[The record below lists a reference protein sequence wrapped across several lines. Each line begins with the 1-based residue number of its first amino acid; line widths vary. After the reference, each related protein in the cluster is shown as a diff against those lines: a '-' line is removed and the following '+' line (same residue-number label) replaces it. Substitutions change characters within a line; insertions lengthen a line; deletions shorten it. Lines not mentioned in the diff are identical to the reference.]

1 VFFYYILIDKM
12 AKIVRALY
20 NNNLVVLRGELDENA
35 EADVIFYFYRDI
47 DEGEIIKM
55 VTAEILENGKTM
67 IKVRELLEEVK
78 KKNKKLIDE
87 IDLDYDNYI
96 AYNLFGYLL
105 FIKMA
110 LRELQN
116 IAYSRGLTKIAYI
129 IAKNEENIAYEFSQY
144 LLKEWDYDKGLE
156 DDVLDIVNDK
166 NKFIEYYEKVKEK
179 LNKGKIDKIDIEEA
193 YDDLKESFKN
203 N

>member
-1 VFFYYILIDKM
+1 M

-20 NNNLVVLRGELDENA
+20 NNNLVVLRGELDENS
-35 EADVIFYFYRDI
+35 ESDIIFYFYRDI

-55 VTAEILENGKTM
+55 VTTEILENGKTI

-105 FIKMA
+105 FIKMT

-129 IAKNEENIAYEFSQY
+129 IAKDEENIAYEFSQY
-144 LLKEWDYDKGLE
+144 LLKEWDYNKGLE
-156 DDVLDIVNDK
+156 EDVLNIVNDK
-166 NKFIEYYEKVKEK
+166 NKFIEYYKKVKEK
-179 LNKGKIDKIDIEEA
+179 LNKGKIEKVDIEEA
-193 YDDLKESFKN
+193 YEDLKESFKN

>member
-1 VFFYYILIDKM
+1 MVDVIRYLHDKILGI
-12 AKIVRALY
+12 
-20 NNNLVVLRGELDENA
+20 LRNDISDNA
-35 EADVIFYFYRDI
+35 GSDTIFYFYKQI
-47 DEGEIIKM
+47 SEEEINKM
-55 VTAEILENGKTM
+55 GMLEISENGKSITNV
-67 IKVRELLEEVK
+67 KTLLDELK

-105 FIKMA
+105 FIKLA

-116 IAYSRGLTKIAYI
+116 IAYSKGLTKIAYI

-144 LLKEWDYDKGLE
+144 LLKEWDYNKGLE
-156 DDVLDIVNDK
+156 DDVLNIVNDK
-166 NKFIEYYEKVKEK
+166 NKFIEYYKKVKEK

>member
-1 VFFYYILIDKM
+1 M

-20 NNNLVVLRGELDENA
+20 NNNLVVLRGELDENS
-35 EADVIFYFYRDI
+35 ESDIIFYFYRDI

-55 VTAEILENGKTM
+55 VTTEILENGKTI

-105 FIKMA
+105 FIKMT

-129 IAKNEENIAYEFSQY
+129 IAKDEENIAYEFSQY
-144 LLKEWDYDKGLE
+144 LLKEWDYNKGLE
-156 DDVLDIVNDK
+156 EDVLNIVNDK
-166 NKFIEYYEKVKEK
+166 NKFIEYYKRVKEK
-179 LNKGKIDKIDIEEA
+179 LNKGKIDRIDIEEA
-193 YDDLKESFKN
+193 YDNLKESFKN

>member
-1 VFFYYILIDKM
+1 MVEIIRYLHDKILAI
-12 AKIVRALY
+12 
-20 NNNLVVLRGELDENA
+20 LRNDVSDNA
-35 EADVIFYFYRDI
+35 GSDTIFYFYKQMN
-47 DEGEIIKM
+47 EEEINKM
-55 VTAEILENGKTM
+55 GMLEISENGKSITN
-67 IKVRELLEEVK
+67 IITLLDDVK

-87 IDLDYDNYI
+87 IDLDPDNYI

-105 FIKMA
+105 FIKLA

-116 IAYSRGLTKIAYI
+116 IVYIRGLTKIAYI
-129 IAKNEENIAYEFSQY
+129 FAKNEENIAFEFNQY

-156 DDVLDIVNDK
+156 DDVLNIVNDK
-166 NKFIEYYEKVKEK
+166 NKFIEYYKKVKEK

>member
-1 VFFYYILIDKM
+1 M

-55 VTAEILENGKTM
+55 VTAEILENGKTI

-105 FIKMA
+105 FIKMV
-110 LRELQN
+110 LREIQN

-129 IAKNEENIAYEFSQY
+129 IAKNEENIAFEFSQY

-156 DDVLDIVNDK
+156 DDVLNIVNDK
-166 NKFIEYYEKVKEK
+166 NRFIEYYKKVKEK
-179 LNKGKIDKIDIEEA
+179 INKGKIDKIDIEEA
-193 YDDLKESFKN
+193 YEDLKESFKN

>member
-1 VFFYYILIDKM
+1 MVDVIRYLHDKILGI
-12 AKIVRALY
+12 
-20 NNNLVVLRGELDENA
+20 LRNDISDNA
-35 EADVIFYFYRDI
+35 GSDTIFYFYKQI
-47 DEGEIIKM
+47 SEEEINKM
-55 VTAEILENGKTM
+55 GMLEISENGKSITNV
-67 IKVRELLEEVK
+67 KTLLDELK

-105 FIKMA
+105 FIKLA

-116 IAYSRGLTKIAYI
+116 IAYSKGLTKIAYI

-144 LLKEWDYDKGLE
+144 LLKEWDYNKGLE

-166 NKFIEYYEKVKEK
+166 NKFIEYYKKVKEK
-179 LNKGKIDKIDIEEA
+179 LNRGKIDRIDIEEA

>member
-1 VFFYYILIDKM
+1 MVEIIRYLHDKILAI
-12 AKIVRALY
+12 
-20 NNNLVVLRGELDENA
+20 LRNDISDNA
-35 EADVIFYFYRDI
+35 GSHTIFYFYKQMS
-47 DEGEIIKM
+47 EEEINKM
-55 VTAEILENGKTM
+55 GMLEISENGKSITNV
-67 IKVRELLEEVK
+67 KTLLDELK

-105 FIKMA
+105 FIKLA

-116 IAYSRGLTKIAYI
+116 IAYSKGLTKIAYI

-144 LLKEWDYDKGLE
+144 LLKEWDYNKGLE

-166 NKFIEYYEKVKEK
+166 NKFIEYYKKVKEK
-179 LNKGKIDKIDIEEA
+179 LNRGKIDRIDIEEA

>member
-1 VFFYYILIDKM
+1 MVEIIRYLHDKILAI
-12 AKIVRALY
+12 
-20 NNNLVVLRGELDENA
+20 LRNDISDNA
-35 EADVIFYFYRDI
+35 GSHTIFYFYKQMS
-47 DEGEIIKM
+47 EEEINKM
-55 VTAEILENGKTM
+55 GMLEISENGKSITNV
-67 IKVRELLEEVK
+67 KTLLEDLK

-105 FIKMA
+105 FIKLT

-116 IAYSRGLTKIAYI
+116 IAYSKGLTKIAYI

-144 LLKEWDYDKGLE
+144 LLKEWDYNKGLE

-166 NKFIEYYEKVKEK
+166 NKFIEYYKKVKEK
-179 LNKGKIDKIDIEEA
+179 LNRGKIDRIDIEEA

>member
-1 VFFYYILIDKM
+1 MVEIIRYLHDKILAI
-12 AKIVRALY
+12 
-20 NNNLVVLRGELDENA
+20 LRNDISDNA
-35 EADVIFYFYRDI
+35 GSDTIFYFYKQI
-47 DEGEIIKM
+47 SEEEINKM
-55 VTAEILENGKTM
+55 GMLEISENGKSITNV
-67 IKVRELLEEVK
+67 KTLLDELK

-105 FIKMA
+105 FIKLA

-129 IAKNEENIAYEFSQY
+129 FAKNEENIAFEFSQY
-144 LLKEWDYDKGLE
+144 LLKEWDYNKGLE
-156 DDVLDIVNDK
+156 DDILNIVNDK
-166 NKFIEYYEKVKEK
+166 NKFIEYYKKVKEK

>member
-1 VFFYYILIDKM
+1 MVEIIRYLHDKILAI
-12 AKIVRALY
+12 
-20 NNNLVVLRGELDENA
+20 LRNDISDNA
-35 EADVIFYFYRDI
+35 GSDTIFYFYKQI
-47 DEGEIIKM
+47 SEEEINKM
-55 VTAEILENGKTM
+55 GMLEISENGKSITNV
-67 IKVRELLEEVK
+67 KTLLEDLK

-87 IDLDYDNYI
+87 IDLDPDNYI

-105 FIKMA
+105 FIKLA

-116 IAYSRGLTKIAYI
+116 IAYSKGLTKIAYI

-144 LLKEWDYDKGLE
+144 LLKEWDYNKGLE

-166 NKFIEYYEKVKEK
+166 NKFIEYYKKVKEK
-179 LNKGKIDKIDIEEA
+179 LNRGKIDRIDIEEA